1 MIPGS
6 RQERSSAA
14 RTAPFKQVNDA
25 PGNIKSASGFTRLDH
40 DERYL
45 AGFIHG
51 AACAQAMLG
60 GMKKRR
66 LLRCRFAA
74 G

>member
-6 RQERSSAA
+6 RQKRSSAA
-14 RTAPFKQVNDA
+14 HTAPFKQVNDA
-25 PGNIKSASGFTRLDH
+25 PGNIKSASGAARPDH

-60 GMKKRR
+60 GTKSGA
-66 LLRCRFAA
+66 L
-74 G
+74 